1 MSGTGNESIAGIKGA
16 AHGGPTVSARGRAG
30 WVYLGYVALFIC
42 IVAFDQW
49 TKFVV
54 LRSFQPGEVRPVI
67 EGFFNLTLAFN
78 KGVAFGL
85 FADFA
90 DGVRHLLLGGT
101 AALAIGAV
109 IYFFVREYAYDVVGR
124 AALILVLGG
133 AVGNII
139 DRVRLG
145 MVVDF
150 FDFYYGP
157 YHYPAFNIADS
168 AICVGVAILIFR
180 RPTPAPGEPGDT
192 TL

>member
-1 MSGTGNESIAGIKGA
+1 MVSSDPNSTAGVMRRWA
-16 AHGGPTVSARGRAG
+16 
-30 WVYLGYVALFIC
+30 WVCYCALFVVVVAL
-42 IVAFDQW
+42 DQW
-49 TKFVV
+49 TKLLA
-54 LRSFQPGEVRPVI
+54 LRSFQPGETRPVI

-85 FADFA
+85 FADLA
-90 DGVRHLLLGGT
+90 DGVRHVLLGVT

-109 IYFFVREYAYDVVGR
+109 IYFFVREYAHDWVGR
-124 AALILVLGG
+124 TALVLVFGG

-150 FDFYYGP
+150 FDFYLGQ

-168 AICVGVAILIFR
+168 AICVGVVVLIFR
-180 RPTPAPGEPGDT
+180 RPASPPGSEAE
-192 TL
+192 

>member
-1 MSGTGNESIAGIKGA
+1 MSASAPRSTPLA
-16 AHGGPTVSARGRAG
+16 ARR
-30 WVYLGYVALFIC
+30 WVWVVYCALFVGVVAL
-42 IVAFDQW
+42 DQW
-49 TKFVV
+49 TKLLV
-54 LRSFQPGEVRPVI
+54 LRSFQPGEIRPVI

-85 FADFA
+85 FADFS
-90 DGVRHLLLGGT
+90 DGLRYALLGGT

-109 IYFFVREYAYDVVGR
+109 LYFFKREYAHDPVGR
-124 AALILVLGG
+124 AALVLVLGG

-150 FDFYYGP
+150 FDFYLGE

-168 AICVGVAILIFR
+168 AICVGVVVLIFR
-180 RPTPAPGEPGDT
+180 RPAPPPVSDAA
-192 TL
+192 